1 MTQIILSPAEIQM
14 ASFVGCQRATENIK
28 NGDLWSRSGEP
39 PDQLFDRMIK
49 GAMAEAA
56 LAKYLNKFWSKGV
69 KGGADVDNVD
79 VRCTHYEDG
88 HMEMHEWDKDDRRYY
103 LLTGMLGTYKVR
115 GWILG
120 KDAKKPQYWRVMQA
134 GRKPQ
139 FWIPQNH
146 LNDNIYQQKEKD
158 WLDD

>member
-28 NGDLWSRSGEP
+28 NGDIWSRSGEP
-39 PDQLFDRMIK
+39 PQELFLRMVN

-56 LAKYLNKFWSKGV
+56 LAKHLNKFWAKGV
-69 KGGADVDNVD
+69 KGAADVGEVD
-79 VRCTHYEDG
+79 VRCSHYEDG
-88 HMEMHEWDKDDRRYY
+88 HLEMHEWDKDDRKYY
-103 LLTGMLGTYKVR
+103 FLTGMLGTYKVR
-115 GWILG
+115 GWIMG
-120 KDAKKPQYWRVMQA
+120 KDAKKPEYWRVIKQ

-146 LNDNIYQQKEKD
+146 LNDNIYEEKEKD

>member
-1 MTQIILSPAEIQM
+1 MTTIVLTPSEIQM

-28 NGDLWSRSGEP
+28 NGDIWSRSGEP
-39 PDQLFDRMIK
+39 PQELFLRMVN

-56 LAKYLNKFWSKGV
+56 LAKHLNKFWAKGV
-69 KGGADVDNVD
+69 KGAPDVGEVD
-79 VRCTHYEDG
+79 VRCSHYEDG
-88 HMEMHEWDKDDRRYY
+88 HLEMHEWDKDDRKYY
-103 LLTGMLGTYKVR
+103 FLTGMLGTYKVR
-115 GWILG
+115 GWIMG
-120 KDAKKPQYWRVMQA
+120 KDAKKPKYWRVMKQ

-146 LNDNIYQQKEKD
+146 LNDNIYEEKEKD